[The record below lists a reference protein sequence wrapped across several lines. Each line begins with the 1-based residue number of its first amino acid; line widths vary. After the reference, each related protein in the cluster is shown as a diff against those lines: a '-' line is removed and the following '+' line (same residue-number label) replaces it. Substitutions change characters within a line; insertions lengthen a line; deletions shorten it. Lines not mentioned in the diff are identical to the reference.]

1 MANVAKVSRKAVSR
15 PKGMPAK
22 GTRARGMPAKGT
34 RAKGMPAKGT
44 RARSSRVRLDVDERR
59 TQLVELGLAHFGERA
74 YDDVSIDEI
83 ADAAGISK
91 GLLYHYFPTKRAY
104 YAATVKEAASQL
116 IAGTETAEEAA
127 PLVRLD
133 AGLDAYLGYV
143 KAHAKA
149 YATLMRSG
157 VGVDPEIARIVDET
171 RATFVDRLT
180 SGFAQG
186 QMPGDD
192 RAGYASSV
200 LGAPIVRLALRGWVG
215 FVEAASLGWSESI
228 AAGQPAPSQ
237 EELRTLLANALM
249 EIVRSATVSLGATR

>member
-1 MANVAKVSRKAVSR
+1 MATVAKVSRRKPLASKRGKPRVPR
-15 PKGMPAK
+15 PREP
-22 GTRARGMPAKGT
+22 
-34 RAKGMPAKGT
+34 
-44 RARSSRVRLDVDERR
+44 RVRLDVDERR
-59 TQLVELGLAHFGERA
+59 SQLVELGLAHFGERA
-74 YDDVSIDEI
+74 YDDVSIDAI

-116 IAGTETAEEAA
+116 IASTDTDDTAP
-127 PLVRLD
+127 PLERLH

-171 RATFVDRLT
+171 RARFIDRLT

-186 QMPGDD
+186 TMPGADVQPG
-192 RAGYASSV
+192 RASESLLAS
-200 LGAPIVRLALRGWVG
+200 PIVRLALRGWVG
-215 FVEAASLGWSESI
+215 FAEAASLGWVEAI
-228 AAGQPAPSQ
+228 AAGAPAPAQS
-237 EELRTLLANALM
+237 EVRDLLATALM
-249 EIVRSATVSLGATR
+249 DIVRSAATTLA